1 MIKRQLND
9 ITPVPVS
16 AGQKTEMQILIS
28 PGEAPH
34 FAMRRFT
41 IHPGGFMPL
50 HTNKVEHEQLVLE
63 GEAEVVID
71 DKTYHMQ
78 KDNVVFI
85 PAGVPHSY
93 KTLGDRPFRFLCL
106 VPNLEDEIILVENA

>member
-1 MIKRQLND
+1 MIRRQLKD
-9 ITPVPVS
+9 IAPVPVS
-16 AGQKTEMQILIS
+16 AGEKTEMQMLIS
-28 PGEAPH
+28 PDEAPH

-71 DKTYHMQ
+71 GATYRVK
-78 KDNVVFI
+78 KDDVVFI

-93 KTLGDRPFRFLCL
+93 KTLGDTPFRFLCL